1 MPRII
6 PIKELKNTGIVSEMC
21 HSSNEPVFVTKN
33 GYSDMVLMSNETY
46 DLLLE
51 KIKLYQMLAES
62 EQDVDDG
69 NLIDSGKVF
78 SELRE
83 KYEY

>member
-6 PIKELKNTGIVSEMC
+6 PIKELKNTGMVSEMC